1 MADTWGSIA
10 RELSDRGLTR
20 STSDKGYGS
29 AHERMYPGHRQ
40 AAYDAGAGG
49 LLGLLSGS
57 HGDFIQSNKDRMR
70 DLGITPSHR
79 DREGNLTGR
88 YSGADWRD
96 LLADKD
102 TIIRALDYDPIDP
115 GTPLTGPFMGTSKPD
130 GMSWEEYD
138 RMQDKFMGIQDRF
151 GDRTFSPRSRT
162 DRGIAGGRK
171 FGPGNQMDMSGVMGY
186 LPGRM
191 TVGEAKRAREIRN
204 MSRRD
209 REAAGFGEGPY
220 SEFDRISRSH
230 GMRHDRLMDRH
241 RQGQIGARRAHRLA
255 QLALGNT
262 SGTPGMGGH
271 PSQGAGGPNWAALEE
286 AMANQVMRDEFIG
299 RDDRE

>member
-204 MSRRD
+204 MSQRD
-209 REAAGFGEGPY
+209 REAAGLGNLERFDEFG
-220 SEFDRISRSH
+220 RISRQFD
-230 GMRHDRLMDRH
+230 DRLERLRGRLRDWDVQDRVS
-241 RQGQIGARRAHRLA
+241 RPAI
-255 QLALGNT
+255 
-262 SGTPGMGGH
+262 MGGG
-271 PSQGAGGPNWAALEE
+271 PSTRIQPDWQAIEE
-286 AMANQVMRDEFIG
+286 DMAMRAMREDPFLG
-299 RDDRE
+299 RDDQ